1 MATAATAGMNARLPI
16 EAVVSGG
23 AGEAGDAGRAG
34 QRPAPVSGMT
44 IGRSREGRD
53 IAAHRLGRGPLRLSL
68 IAGCHADE
76 PVGPAMLRRLAAH
89 LESLPEAAPLLA
101 AASWWIVPHANPDG
115 EQRNRAWSEMT
126 LPAVDSRGE
135 PDRVFDLAAYAR
147 GAVREA
153 PGDDV
158 EFGFPRS
165 AEDEDARPENRA
177 VAAFLAAGAPFHLHA
192 SFHGMFFASGPWFL
206 LEPAWIGRTAALRD
220 NLRRRVAEMGYRAY
234 DVDRGGEKGFSRIDP
249 GFTTRPDSR
258 AMAAFF
264 RERGE
269 PGTAARF
276 RPSSME
282 LVRSLGGDPLTI
294 VSEMPLFLTPAA
306 AAGAPEP
313 FADPALR
320 AELSRLALTASPE
333 ELRAAAV
340 RRGLRGMPV
349 RDQMRL
355 QLAYLEEAI
364 AAVSGG

>member
-1 MATAATAGMNARLPI
+1 MRLPLPI
-16 EAVVSGG
+16 ESIL
-23 AGEAGDAGRAG
+23 AGR
-34 QRPAPVSGMT
+34 RPAPASGWT
-44 IGRSREGRD
+44 IGESREGRA
-53 IAAHRLGRGPLRLSL
+53 IVAHRFGQGPLRLSL

-89 LESLPEAAPLLA
+89 LESQPADSPLIA
-101 AASWWIVPHANPDG
+101 AATWSIVPHVNPDG
-115 EQRNRAWSEMT
+115 EERNRAWSESM

-135 PDRVFDLAAYAR
+135 PDGVFDLAAYAR

-158 EFGFPRS
+158 EFGFPH
-165 AEDEDARPENRA
+165 AVGAVEAAGNDEVRPENRA
-177 VAAFLAAGAPFHLHA
+177 VAAFLAERAPFHLHA

-206 LEPAWIGRTAALRD
+206 LEPAWIGRTAGLRE
-220 NLRRRVAEMGYRAY
+220 NLRRRVAAMGYRVY

-269 PGTAARF
+269 PEIAARF

-282 LVRSLGGDPLTI
+282 LARSLGGDPLTI
-294 VSEMPLFLTPAA
+294 VSEMPLFLVPSVAA
-306 AAGAPEP
+306 DGVPET
-313 FADPALR
+313 FGDPALR
-320 AELSRLALTASPE
+320 AELSRLALTASPD
-333 ELRAAAV
+333 ELRAAAGQ
-340 RRGLRGMPV
+340 RGLRGMPV

-355 QLAYLEEAI
+355 QLAYLEEALFAV
-364 AAVSGG
+364 AADHGSQ